1 MVTSPE
7 PVLDLG
13 WEDAIRK
20 EVAEVR
26 SAGLANGGAFTQIA
40 RPGWRDDAQ
49 GNNFMSNRLPASQV
63 TIASNGIRRPS
74 TPAGHSSP
82 HPRQAPR
89 LVRAGEQ
96 HPA

>member
-7 PVLDLG
+7 AVLDLG

-26 SAGLANGGAFTQIA
+26 SAWLTNGGAFTQLA
-40 RPGWRDDAQ
+40 RPGWRDDAR

-63 TIASNGIRRPS
+63 TIATNGIRRPS
-74 TPAGHSSP
+74 TPAAPLSP
-82 HPRQAPR
+82 HPRPAPR

-96 HPA
+96 HRA